1 MATSDNV
8 DELISTA
15 ARTHAQDDLR
25 EAVRALKSREVFMP
39 FKAVLRDGKEVKTVP
54 LLLLPDGTHAMM
66 TYTNNS
72 HPDLPDSFA
81 GATFESALK
90 AALRMP
96 ELDWVIVTNRTS
108 DWVSIHK
115 SQIQAYLDSLDNTH
129 FDAPLPEGGV
139 GFDAVEELVSRAVG
153 SESMSSVSAV
163 TAALEDREIFLEMSS
178 YTSDDGRQSMNSFLI
193 EPLGS
198 VVRAYTSR
206 LRPGIRYGGL
216 RWSALREMMRA
227 LPEIKGVQLMNNADD
242 WVVIDRKALGL
253 DERGEPGD

>member
-1 MATSDNV
+1 MATSNNV

-15 ARTHAQDDLR
+15 ARTQEQADLR
-25 EAVRALKSREVFMP
+25 KVVQALKDHEVFMP
-39 FKAVLRDGKEVKTVP
+39 FEAVFRDGAEVKAVP

-66 TYTNNS
+66 TYTSNS

-81 GATFESALK
+81 GATFDSALK

-108 DWVSIHK
+108 EWISIHK
-115 SQIQAYLDSLDNTH
+115 TQIPAYLDSLNNNTVAASSS
-129 FDAPLPEGGV
+129 DDDRAL
-139 GFDAVEELVSRAVG
+139 DTVEELVSRAVG
-153 SESMSSVSAV
+153 SKSMNSVSAV
-163 TAALEDREIFLEMSS
+163 TAALEDREIFLEMSRL
-178 YTSDDGRQSMNSFLI
+178 TRDDGRQSMNSFLI
-193 EPLGS
+193 EPLGP

-216 RWSALREMMRA
+216 RWSALKEMIRA
-227 LPEIKGVQLMNNADD
+227 LPEIKGVQVMNNADD

-253 DERGEPGD
+253 DEGSEA